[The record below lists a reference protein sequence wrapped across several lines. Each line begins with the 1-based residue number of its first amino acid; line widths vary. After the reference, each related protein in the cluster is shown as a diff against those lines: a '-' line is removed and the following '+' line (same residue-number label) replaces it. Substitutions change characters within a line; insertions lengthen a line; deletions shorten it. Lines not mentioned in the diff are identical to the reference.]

1 MKIKVGVVFGG
12 SSVEHEISVIS
23 ALQAIDNIDKE
34 KYEVVPI
41 YIAKNKDWYTGSYL
55 LDIENYSD
63 LEELLKHVSKVTLQK
78 YNNEFCLINNKKLFN
93 KVEATI
99 DIILPVVHGQ
109 NVEDG
114 SLAGFLETIGIPYVG
129 SGVLGSSL
137 GQDKVVMKQVFAK
150 EDIPIVDYIWF
161 YDYEYEN
168 NSDKYLKEIAEIGY
182 PVVVKPASLGSSIGI
197 NFVKSEKDITKAIE
211 EAITYDKKIIVE
223 KGVEN
228 LIEVNCSVLGNYE
241 HQDVSILEEVLSDN
255 SILTFNDKYVGNG
268 KSKGASKGMVNTSRI
283 IPANIDK
290 ETKKKVEEIS
300 LKVFKTLNLSGVCRI
315 DYLINSKTKE
325 IFVNEPNTIP
335 GSLAFYLWE
344 AKGKAYKE
352 LLDDIIKLG
361 IRDYKNKQNKVS
373 CFDTNVLK
381 DYKKGGIKNKS

>member
-99 DIILPVVHGQ
+99 DIVLPVVHGQ

-197 NFVKSEKDITKAIE
+197 NFIKNEKDITKAIE

-268 KSKGASKGMVNTSRI
+268 KSKGARKGMVNTSRI

-381 DYKKGGIKNKS
+381 DYKKGGIKK

>member
-99 DIILPVVHGQ
+99 DIVLPVVHGQ

-168 NSDKYLKEIAEIGY
+168 NSDKYLKEIAKIGY

-197 NFVKSEKDITKAIE
+197 NFVKSEKDISKAIE

-381 DYKKGGIKNKS
+381 DYKKGGIKK

>member
-41 YIAKNKDWYTGSYL
+41 YIAKNKDWYTGSNL
-55 LDIENYSD
+55 LNIENYSD

-99 DIILPVVHGQ
+99 DIVLPVVHGQ

-197 NFVKSEKDITKAIE
+197 NFVKSEKDISKAIE

-325 IFVNEPNTIP
+325 VFVNEPNTIP

-381 DYKKGGIKNKS
+381 DYKKGGIKK